1 MSSFIPLASRFT
13 RALGITL
20 LALSVLPGATA
31 DEPIRVLV
39 WDEQQ
44 PAQKEAYDNFLG
56 NAIAEH
62 LRSKPGLQ
70 VRSSSIQD
78 GEQGVSPA
86 VLDFAQVI
94 VWWGHV
100 RHSEIKSELGKDIV
114 SRIQRG
120 QCNLVA
126 IHSAHWSTPF
136 IEAMNEVTRIQLR
149 DELAKQGIE
158 NANIQ
163 EIVADRFKAPARE
176 AKRTP
181 YWEFDPPNSS
191 ESPKSR
197 SLKLYLPNCC
207 FPAYRNDG
215 KPSFLQVLKPDHPLA
230 KNLPEKFS
238 LTRTEMYDEP
248 FHVPEPDETILHER
262 WEAGEAFRSVMLWN
276 LGKGKVIYIRPGHE
290 TFPIYK
296 DPNMLQLIENAVRF
310 PVAP

>member
-1 MSSFIPLASRFT
+1 M
-13 RALGITL
+13 
-20 LALSVLPGATA
+20 A

-100 RHSEIKSELGKDIV
+100 RHAEIKSELGNDIV

-149 DELAKQGIE
+149 DELAKRGIE
-158 NANIQ
+158 NAAIQ
-163 EIVADRFKAPARE
+163 EIAADRFKAPARE

-181 YWEFDPPNSS
+181 YWEFDPPDSS
-191 ESPKSR
+191 ESPMSR
-197 SLKLYLPNCC
+197 FLKLYLPNCC

-238 LTRTEMYDEP
+238 LPRTEMYDEP
-248 FHVPEPDETILHER
+248 FHVPEPDALLLNPSTDKSDNSQKTDLLGCKKTSKMVPPPDLAPAQDVVDVAKVAKEVIPRNTY
-262 WEAGEAFRSVMLWN
+262 FR
-276 LGKGKVIYIRPGHE
+276 RPLLY
-290 TFPIYK
+290 T
-296 DPNMLQLIENAVRF
+296 D
-310 PVAP
+310 